1 MRIRFVNE
9 DEVDVTEVEVLK
21 RLFDGLDDVLSIE
34 AACFSTAAKNN
45 EGS

>member
-21 RLFDGLDDVLSIE
+21 RFFDGLDDLLPVQTT
-34 AACFSTAAKNN
+34 CFATAGLKRKR
-45 EGS
+45 

>member
-1 MRIRFVNE
+1 MNE

-34 AACFSTAAKNN
+34 PACFSTAAKNN
-45 EGS
+45 KGS